1 MLKKIKSIDNIS
13 TFFSGMVKAFD
24 FTNSQRVFNRKRI
37 DTTLK
42 LYSEEKSDMER
53 IADDWRVIGNDMHIA
68 MINYNNSK
76 CQNDLFLY
84 QKLK

>member
-1 MLKKIKSIDNIS
+1 MLRKNKSIEKIS
-13 TFFSGMVKAFD
+13 TFFSGMAKAFD

-53 IADDWRVIGNDMHIA
+53 IADDWRIIGNDMQIA
-68 MINYNNSK
+68 IGNYNNSK
-76 CQNDLFLY
+76 
-84 QKLK
+84 